1 MKNVFVKIASS
12 VLLLAAFLFLAPSSY
27 AQHHHGQNSG
37 YGFQTSLTVSSSYNS
52 FWLFI
57 DDVLQNQQS
66 VKSIRVEN
74 VPEGDHYLRVEIDDI
89 EHHTIGQLVRIG
101 RSSNGFCI
109 ERSRNLFGLTIGN
122 AVSRPDLTMSMIV
135 TQHGYNQG
143 DWYGYHPSPQSYVV
157 VPAGMNDTEFNQA
170 IMAIQAET
178 FESNKLNMAKR
189 LVRRNPLSVNQIDR
203 LCRSL
208 EYDHM
213 KLELAK
219 YAYNSCVDPE
229 RYFLLVNVF
238 TFDSNKRELEIFIQ
252 RQY

>member
-1 MKNVFVKIASS
+1 MKNVFVKIA
-12 VLLLAAFLFLAPSSY
+12 LPIMMLAAFLFISPSGY
-27 AQHHHGQNSG
+27 AQHHHGHSGNS
-37 YGFQTSLTVSSSYNS
+37 YQSSITVSSSQYL
-52 FWLFI
+52 FWVFV

-66 VKSIRVEN
+66 VKSIKLEN

-101 RSSNGFCI
+101 RFSNGFRV
-109 ERSRNLFGLTIGN
+109 ERSRNLFGLTVSN
-122 AVSRPDLTMSMIV
+122 AVSRPDITMSLITM
-135 TQHGYNQG
+135 YNQN
-143 DWYGYHPSPQSYVV
+143 DWYGYHPSPAGNVVYVT
-157 VPAGMNDTEFNQA
+157 GMNDTEFNQA
-170 IMAIQAET
+170 IMEIQAET

-213 KLELAK
+213 RLELAK
-219 YAYNSCVDPE
+219 YAYTNCVDPE

-238 TFDSNKRELEIFIQ
+238 TFDSNKRELEKFIDSH
-252 RQY
+252 QY